1 MLFVLL
7 PNFSELNCT
16 FLDFQLTMIPT
27 TRKATTDYYR
37 VRVGRTAAILHAI
50 SKGEGGGI
58 KRTRGTTPLSS
69 GTD

>member
-1 MLFVLL
+1 MLL

-50 SKGEGGGI
+50 SKGGGRADGA
-58 KRTRGTTPLSS
+58 KRGPGAPLS
-69 GTD
+69 

>member
-1 MLFVLL
+1 MLL

-37 VRVGRTAAILHAI
+37 VRVGRTAAIVFI
-50 SKGEGGGI
+50 SKGEGGGM
-58 KRTRGTTPLSS
+58 KRTRGTTLLSS